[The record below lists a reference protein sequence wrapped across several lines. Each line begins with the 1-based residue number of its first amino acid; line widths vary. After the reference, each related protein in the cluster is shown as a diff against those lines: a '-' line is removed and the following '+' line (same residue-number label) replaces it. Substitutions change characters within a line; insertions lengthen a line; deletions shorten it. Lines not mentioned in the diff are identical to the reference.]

1 MRRSSVFLLAL
12 TALLA
17 PVGAGASPA
26 QERAA
31 APAVVFRDAAGDGG
45 TAADIA
51 TVRVS
56 NDDQGRYT
64 FDVGF
69 ATRYPADG
77 GVKIYLD
84 TDLNRAT
91 GDPQARGADYVL
103 SDDNAQ
109 GAFSF
114 LEWSRCW
121 KPAARN
127 ATVSDSLSGDGRA
140 LSLSVGKSELG
151 NSAGFDLRVE
161 SVEGDG
167 SAGHRDLAPS
177 AGSWRYG
184 LQQQLV
190 RLSYVGGHSLF
201 ARAGGTWSV
210 LSVVN
215 RSDTGRPVGPEG
227 RVACHANSGTTRL
240 ALARRY
246 FTGSDGGARGAV
258 CTFDVPLQLRNRE
271 LHATIT
277 VSYRGQSVTHSF
289 STRVR

>member
-12 TALLA
+12 TVLLA
-17 PVGAGASPA
+17 PVGAAASPA

-56 NDDQGRYT
+56 NDGQGQYT

-69 ATRYPADG
+69 AAPYPVDG

-114 LEWSRCW
+114 LHWSRGW
-121 KPAARN
+121 KPATAN
-127 ATVSDSLSGDGRA
+127 ATVSDSLSADGRA

-177 AGSWRYG
+177 VGSWRYG
-184 LQQQLV
+184 LQQLV

-227 RVACHANSGTTRL
+227 RIACHANSGSTRL
-240 ALARRY
+240 PLERRY
-246 FTGSDGGARGAV
+246 VTGSDGGAQGAV
-258 CTFDVPLQLRNRE
+258 CTFGVPLQLRNRV

-277 VSYRGQSVTHSF
+277 VSYRGQSVAHSF
-289 STRVR
+289 TTRVR

>member
-1 MRRSSVFLLAL
+1 MRRSSVLLLAL

-17 PVGAGASPA
+17 PVGVGAA

-31 APAVVFRDAAGDGG
+31 APPVVFRDASGDGG

-69 ATRYPADG
+69 ATPYPADG

-91 GDPQARGADYVL
+91 GDPEARGADYVL

-109 GAFSF
+109 GTFSF
-114 LEWSRCW
+114 LEWTRGW
-121 KPAARN
+121 KRAPTN
-127 ATVSDSLSGDGRA
+127 ASVSDSLSDDGRA

-177 AGSWRYG
+177 TGSWRYG
-184 LQQQLV
+184 LRQLV

-227 RVACHANSGTTRL
+227 RIACHADSGSTHL

-246 FTGSDGGARGAV
+246 FTGSDGGAQGAV
-258 CTFDVPLQLRNRE
+258 CTFEVPLRLRNRV

>member
-1 MRRSSVFLLAL
+1 MRRSSVFLPAL

-26 QERAA
+26 QDRAV
-31 APAVVFRDAAGDGG
+31 APAVVFRDAAGDAG

-64 FDVGF
+64 FDIGF
-69 ATRYPADG
+69 ATPYPADG

-114 LEWSRCW
+114 LHWSRGW
-121 KPAARN
+121 KPATAK
-127 ATVSDSLSGDGRA
+127 ATVSDSLSADGRA

-177 AGSWRYG
+177 VGSWRYG
-184 LQQQLV
+184 LQQLV

-227 RVACHANSGTTRL
+227 RIACRANSGSTQL

-277 VSYRGQSVTHSF
+277 VSYRGQSVTHGF